1 MGDFFQFFFSLFSFY
16 QYLHLDIFSLDFF
29 NQNIVN
35 TKTYPNEYK
44 IFFLFLKIIFQLER
58 LAVLIC
64 EWIIELMVI
73 ALLFIQSPGQGYV
86 FVAFQTYK

>member
-1 MGDFFQFFFSLFSFY
+1 M
-16 QYLHLDIFSLDFF
+16 
-29 NQNIVN
+29 N
-35 TKTYPNEYK
+35 TKTYPNENK
-44 IFFLFLKIIFQLER
+44 ILFLFLKIIIQLER

-86 FVAFQTYK
+86 FVAFQTYN